1 MAIKKERLFLIVV
14 LTAVLLF
21 FLFHKGILP
30 GITSKLS
37 PYKSFKLLGTVIGL
51 VKSEYIVEVNPEK
64 TMKGALKGL
73 IDSLDVLSSYLD
85 KARATKYLELKKAD
99 FMDIGIILSKRH
111 SSFPVVVIGV
121 IENSPAEKIGIKIGD
136 IISRLDG
143 QSTLMM
149 SLIEAKLHLKDK
161 EKKPV
166 KLKILRDNDT
176 PELNVERKL
185 LFDKPYSFSQL
196 EGTNGILKIH
206 HLYSPCVRMIKKK
219 ILPVLKSKKK
229 ALILDLRNCHEGDF
243 EEALK
248 LIKLFLKANKIGYF
262 ERHNGVKEMLSVN
275 EYAVLEK
282 MPLAIWTNQATI
294 GPAEAVAAVLQ
305 EMRQAKIIGVPTP
318 GLVAAQK
325 LFSLEDGS
333 ALLLTT
339 GIFHLK
345 SGRKLW
351 GKGIKPDVKIEIK
364 DQKYESFLK
373 STQDILPRMT
383 LRKRKAP

>member
-1 MAIKKERLFLIVV
+1 MAIKKERLFLIVI

-21 FLFHKGILP
+21 SLFQKGIIP
-30 GITSKLS
+30 GITSKSS
-37 PYKSFKLLGTVIGL
+37 PYKSFKLLGTVISL
-51 VKSEYIVEVNPEK
+51 VKNKYIVEVNPEK

-85 KARATKYLELKKAD
+85 KTRTAKYLESKNAD
-99 FMDIGIILSKRH
+99 FMDIGIILSKKY
-111 SSFPVVVIGV
+111 SSFPVVIGV
-121 IENSPAEKIGIKIGD
+121 IENSPAEKKGIKIGD

-149 SLIEAKLHLKDK
+149 SIIETKLHLKDK
-161 EKKPV
+161 EKKPI

-196 EGTNGILKIH
+196 EGTNGILTIH
-206 HLYSPCVRMIKKK
+206 HLYSPCVRMIEKK
-219 ILPVLKSKKK
+219 ILPRLKSNEK
-229 ALILDLRNCHEGDF
+229 ALVLDLRNCHEGDF

-248 LIKLFLKANKIGYF
+248 LINLFLKANKIGYF
-262 ERHNGVKEMLSVN
+262 ERHNGVKEMLSVP
-275 EYAVLEK
+275 EDAVLEK
-282 MPLAIWTNQATI
+282 IPLAIWINQATI

-305 EMRQAKIIGVPTP
+305 EMRQAKIIGAPTP
-318 GLVAAQK
+318 GLAATQK
-325 LFSLEDGS
+325 LFPLEDGS

-339 GIFHLK
+339 GIFRLK
-345 SGRKLW
+345 SGKKLW
-351 GKGIKPDVKIEIK
+351 GKGVKPDVQIEIK

-373 STQDILPRMT
+373 RTHDILPHMI
-383 LRKRKAP
+383 LWKRKAP